1 MNKWRCSVC
10 GFTYEGQSA
19 SDAPP
24 ETCPSCQSVCSFVD
38 ANCYIPDCGGGSV

>member
-10 GFTYEGQSA
+10 GYAFEGK
-19 SDAPP
+19 APP
-24 ETCPSCQSVCSFVD
+24 EKCPSCQSVCSFVD